1 MELSEVN
8 VSSILNVQTL
18 QQNLK
23 RNHVEND
30 TALHPPSTTLFLLT
44 LSAYWFT

>member
-8 VSSILNVQTL
+8 VSSILVDVKTLRQT
-18 QQNLK
+18 LK

-30 TALHPPSTTLFLLT
+30 TTLNPPSATIYF
-44 LSAYWFT
+44 Y